1 MRLIYELEKGEDQL
15 PLIPIKG
22 QEYSKIEITSPEQFS
37 QIMAKE
43 SLIRK
48 RVIAL
53 DNARGQI
60 RSKCHTV
67 YVLEL
72 RHKISLL
79 TSYLFFVRLFASDK
93 EGQTRTHV

>member
-1 MRLIYELEKGEDQL
+1 LRLIYELEKGEDQL

-53 DNARGQI
+53 DNARG
-60 RSKCHTV
+60 
-67 YVLEL
+67 
-72 RHKISLL
+72 
-79 TSYLFFVRLFASDK
+79 
-93 EGQTRTHV
+93 

>member
-1 MRLIYELEKGEDQL
+1 LRLIYELEKDEDQL

-53 DNARGQI
+53 DNARG
-60 RSKCHTV
+60 
-67 YVLEL
+67 
-72 RHKISLL
+72 
-79 TSYLFFVRLFASDK
+79 
-93 EGQTRTHV
+93 